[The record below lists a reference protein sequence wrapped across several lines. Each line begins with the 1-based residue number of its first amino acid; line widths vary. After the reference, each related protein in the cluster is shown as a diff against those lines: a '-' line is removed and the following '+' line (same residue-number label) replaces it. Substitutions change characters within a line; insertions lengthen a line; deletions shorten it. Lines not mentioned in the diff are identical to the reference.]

1 MSQAPGDHTSL
12 DSLSCLKDEAD
23 VRASDERGDQT
34 LGRELWTIH
43 AVKRANKQSGNGTR
57 LVRTQRAAA

>member
-1 MSQAPGDHTSL
+1 MSQTSGNFRST
-12 DSLSCLKDEAD
+12 DASLRSKVEAD

-43 AVKRANKQSGNGTR
+43 AVKRANKQSGNGAR
-57 LVRTQRAAA
+57 LVRTQRAVA